1 MRYFC
6 ILIFVFII
14 FAGCQPYPRYR
25 TGEAPPPGEKKI
37 RPPID
42 RRYESANAKKLETSS
57 SKLIELGRIIQSYLG
72 TPYKGQS
79 PYKKGIDCSQF
90 TRNVYK
96 KFNGTKLP
104 RTVKKQFQVGQ
115 IVSGTTLRYGDL
127 VFFRTDGR
135 SVSHAG
141 IYIGYNEFVHASSS
155 TGVRISDI
163 RSDYWKRHF
172 VGARRI
178 LP

>member
-1 MRYFC
+1 MRYFY

-14 FAGCQPYPRYR
+14 FAGCRPYPRYR
-25 TGEAPPPGEKKI
+25 TGEAPPPEERKI
-37 RPPID
+37 QQPLD
-42 RRYESANAKKLETSS
+42 RQYEAADAKKLQTSS
-57 SKLIELGRIIQSYLG
+57 DKLIELGRIIQSYLG

-79 PYKKGIDCSQF
+79 PYRKGIDCSQF
-90 TRNVYK
+90 TREVYN

-115 IVSGTTLRYGDL
+115 NVSGTKLRYGDL

-135 SVSHAG
+135 SISHAG
-141 IYIGYNEFVHASSS
+141 IYIGYNEFVHASTSE
-155 TGVRISDI
+155 GVRISDI
-163 RSDYWKRHF
+163 RSDYWKNHF

-178 LP
+178 LQ